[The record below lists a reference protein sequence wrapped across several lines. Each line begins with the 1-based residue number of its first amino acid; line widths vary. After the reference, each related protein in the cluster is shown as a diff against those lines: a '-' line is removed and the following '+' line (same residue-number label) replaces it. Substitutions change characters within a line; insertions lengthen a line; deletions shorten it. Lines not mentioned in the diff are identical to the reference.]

1 MGMINQN
8 GGYFSGGFTTF
19 DHDLLMIDGP
29 ETLLAM
35 TQKAEFFWQ
44 LCRKNKLT
52 KPMECNPIICVC
64 VVYIHIYIYLF
75 IYLLIFKHL
84 SIHVYVLLIS

>member
-1 MGMINQN
+1 
-8 GGYFSGGFTTF
+8 
-19 DHDLLMIDGP
+19 LMIDGP

-52 KPMECNPIICVC
+52 KPMECNPIICVRF
-64 VVYIHIYIYLF
+64 IFIYIYVYIYIF
-75 IYLLIFKHL
+75 IFLLIFKHV
-84 SIHVYVLLIS
+84 SIHVYGLLIS

>member
-35 TQKAEFFWQ
+35 TQKAEFF
-44 LCRKNKLT
+44 
-52 KPMECNPIICVC
+52 
-64 VVYIHIYIYLF
+64 
-75 IYLLIFKHL
+75 
-84 SIHVYVLLIS
+84 

>member
-64 VVYIHIYIYLF
+64 GLYSYIYLF
-75 IYLLIFKHL
+75 IYLFIFKHV